1 MEFLLPKTRQIG
13 KNLLLKDNT
22 WMVTIR
28 VPEDVKGKIGQSRLK
43 KSLQTTDLALA
54 ERLKIHWLEQW
65 RLQFDLIRDN
75 PDISAMELGA
85 AVDTFSRIV
94 RRSEL
99 AGATP
104 QQSFRE
110 TAILLNPEGKSFD
123 EQKKLAKIHSQATGY
138 GRQTKTIEYI
148 DEFFEHQR
156 YSKRVEIEASKYLKE
171 TFAVKFPIFETI
183 DEQDLRDYC
192 NGRLKGND
200 GEKKGKG
207 LRPAWTRHTLIKY
220 LNYIGQY
227 WLYCQKQYGVPKS
240 LIDYD
245 FVAVG
250 EIGIDLYW
258 DKTFLKQQ
266 QDAFEFQIELAL
278 ENKLPIVIHCRDGF
292 DEIFEILE
300 KFKSKTMR
308 GIFHCFTGTLNQAN
322 KSIQMGFKLG
332 IGGVV
337 TFKNAGID
345 KLIKDIDI
353 ENIVLETDSPY
364 LAPAPFRGKRNESF
378 YITYVIKKISEIY
391 NISEKEVAEIT
402 TKNSKEIFKI

>member
-1 MEFLLPKTRQIG
+1 MEIIDTHTHLYLNQFKNDVDQVITKAIDHNITKLVFPSVDSSHMEKMYELKNRYPKNIFLMTGLHPVYV
-13 KNLLLKDNT
+13 KDNYK
-22 WMVTIR
+22 
-28 VPEDVKGKIGQSRLK
+28 D
-43 KSLQTTDLALA
+43 
-54 ERLKIHWLEQW
+54 
-65 RLQFDLIRDN
+65 
-75 PDISAMELGA
+75 ELDK
-85 AVDTFSRIV
+85 VI
-94 RRSEL
+94 
-99 AGATP
+99 
-104 QQSFRE
+104 
-110 TAILLNPEGKSFD
+110 
-123 EQKKLAKIHSQATGY
+123 
-138 GRQTKTIEYI
+138 
-148 DEFFEHQR
+148 
-156 YSKRVEIEASKYLKE
+156 
-171 TFAVKFPIFETI
+171 
-183 DEQDLRDYC
+183 
-192 NGRLKGND
+192 
-200 GEKKGKG
+200 
-207 LRPAWTRHTLIKY
+207 
-220 LNYIGQY
+220 
-227 WLYCQKQYGVPKS
+227 KS
-240 LIDYD
+240 LIDHD

-345 KLIKDIDI
+345 KLIKDVDI